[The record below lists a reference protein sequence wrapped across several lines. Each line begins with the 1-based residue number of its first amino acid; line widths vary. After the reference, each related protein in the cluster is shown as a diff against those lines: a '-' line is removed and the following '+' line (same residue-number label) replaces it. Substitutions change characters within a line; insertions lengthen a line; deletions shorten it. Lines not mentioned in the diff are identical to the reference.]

1 MIYTK
6 FPYTASSTS
15 PRFPRLNVRSIRKIP
30 MNGDVTIRNGHP
42 VQYQTGYQ
50 VCVAVHPFATAEE
63 VSRFLHTEG
72 RKGQYT
78 IRHSQTLW
86 FVDEHRQVP
95 TKKAALALARNYNRL
110 TIYGW
115 AKNEIIRC

>member
-1 MIYTK
+1 MIHIK
-6 FPYTASSTS
+6 FPYGTSAVS

-30 MNGDVTIRNGHP
+30 MGGDVTIRNGHP

-63 VSRFLHTEG
+63 VSHFLHTEG
-72 RKGQYT
+72 RKGQYS
-78 IRHSQTLW
+78 IRHSQNLW

-95 TKKAALALARNYNRL
+95 TKKAALALARRYNRL

>member
-1 MIYTK
+1 MIYTQ
-6 FPYTASSTS
+6 FPYGTSHVS
-15 PRFPRLNVRSIRKIP
+15 PRLPRLNVRSIRKIP
-30 MNGDVTIRNGHP
+30 VGGDVTIRNGHP

-63 VSRFLHTEG
+63 VSRFLHAEG

-78 IRHSQTLW
+78 IRHSQSLW
-86 FVDEHRQVP
+86 FVDEHRQIP
-95 TKKAALALARNYNRL
+95 TKKAALALARSHNRL

-115 AKNEIIRC
+115 AKGEIIRC

>member
-1 MIYTK
+1 MTYTQ
-6 FPYTASSTS
+6 FPYGTSTTHT
-15 PRFPRLNVRSIRKIP
+15 RLPRLNVRSIRKIP
-30 MNGDVTIRNGHP
+30 LGGDVTIRNGHP

-63 VSRFLHTEG
+63 VSRFLHTKG

-86 FVDEHRQVP
+86 FVDEHRQIP
-95 TKKAALALARNYNRL
+95 TKKAALALARSCNRL

-115 AKNEIIRC
+115 AKDEIIHC